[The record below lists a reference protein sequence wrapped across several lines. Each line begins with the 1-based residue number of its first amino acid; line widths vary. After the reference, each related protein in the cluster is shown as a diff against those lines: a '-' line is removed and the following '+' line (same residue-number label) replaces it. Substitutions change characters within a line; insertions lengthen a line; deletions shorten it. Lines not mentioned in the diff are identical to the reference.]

1 MSEVVKS
8 EIILNYQLKEC
19 HVQKKNITWKGKNKN
34 LFWRSGKFLR
44 EHDLGNEQEI
54 YENER

>member
-19 HVQKKNITWKGKNKN
+19 QVQKKNITWKGKNKN

-44 EHDLGNEQEI
+44 ECDLGNEQEI

>member
-19 HVQKKNITWKGKNKN
+19 HVQKKNITWKGKKQK
-34 LFWRSGKFLR
+34 LIL
-44 EHDLGNEQEI
+44 EI
-54 YENER
+54 RKVS